1 MSILICMNTQ
11 NDKNITP
18 ERRQYT
24 RIPFNAEIL
33 MQSGNEEWTCN
44 LLDISLNGMLVEP
57 PHDMNINPNN
67 PCAVALFLSDD
78 VIINIRVRIRHTAAD
93 RWGLEF
99 INIDVESLQHLRHL
113 LESHLQDNDLINREL
128 AQLG

>member
-1 MSILICMNTQ
+1 MSILSIMNSEKH
-11 NDKNITP
+11 KNIAK

-24 RIPFNAEIL
+24 RIPFSAEIL

-57 PHDMNINPNN
+57 PGNININPNN

-78 VIINIRVRIRHTAAD
+78 VIINARVRIRHTAVD
-93 RWGLEF
+93 RWGLQY
-99 INIDVESLQHLRHL
+99 INIDVDSLQHLRHL
-113 LESHLQDNDLINREL
+113 LEVNLEDTDLINREF

>member
-1 MSILICMNTQ
+1 MSILSCMNTQ

-18 ERRQYT
+18 DRRQFT
-24 RIPFNAEIL
+24 RIPFSAEIL

-78 VIINIRVRIRHTAAD
+78 VIINIRVRIRHTDAD
-93 RWGLEF
+93 RWGLQF
-99 INIDVESLQHLRHL
+99 INIDVKSLQHLRHL
-113 LESHLQDNDLINREL
+113 LESHLQDSDLINREL

>member
-1 MSILICMNTQ
+1 MSILSCMNAQ

-24 RIPFNAEIL
+24 RIAFSAEIL

-78 VIINIRVRIRHTAAD
+78 VIINIRVRIRHTSAD
-93 RWGLEF
+93 RWGLQF
-99 INIDVESLQHLRHL
+99 INIDVKSLQHLRHL
-113 LESHLQDNDLINREL
+113 LELNLQDADLINREL

>member
-1 MSILICMNTQ
+1 MSILSCMNTQ
-11 NDKNITP
+11 NDKNITS

-24 RIPFNAEIL
+24 RIPFSAEIL

-93 RWGLEF
+93 RWGLQF